1 VTARETRTVLHVSA
15 HPDDE
20 LTGAPAVLFAFR
32 DAGFDIVN
40 LACGLGRSDQH
51 ARRAAE
57 LREACRRA
65 GFELELPPEPIAL
78 SSSDDPVR
86 AHHELVDLISKT
98 ATRLR
103 PALVVSPQPHDR
115 HRAHELVARAVRD
128 VIADDRAGG
137 CSRWWMW
144 SLWGDLPLPT
154 VMVGFDQ
161 RRLEEITG
169 ALAAHEQELA
179 RNDYRRLVRGR
190 AEMNAIRGPELVLG
204 FGSAGDPGPYVEL
217 LTEAVLTN
225 GRWLLGTPQRLDPT
239 TAPSEPPSDVE
250 IGDWLYLE
258 TVTQCYG
265 SPGALR
271 EDARFQTEAQRDRIW
286 EHRLH
291 EDTQFNQRLNFFL
304 IAEAMLV
311 VAAAQVLSSDTTRP
325 WLGAGISAVGL
336 ALTGVWAAVNQRQVK
351 VMRHVQERAKGALP
365 EFRKHYETRPKGH
378 STRWLSEG
386 IPAIIAV
393 IWVIILAEATVDLA

>member
-1 VTARETRTVLHVSA
+1 MRETQTVLHISP

-20 LTGAPAVLFAFR
+20 LIGAPAALFALR
-32 DAGFDIVN
+32 DAGFGIVN
-40 LACGLGRSDQH
+40 LACGLGRSGQH

-78 SSSDDPVR
+78 SSSDDLVR
-86 AHHELVDLISKT
+86 AQHGLVDLIGKT

-103 PALVVSPQPHDR
+103 PALIVSPQPHDR
-115 HRAHELVARAVRD
+115 HHAHELVARAVRD
-128 VIADDRAGG
+128 VIVDQRAGS

-144 SLWGDLPLPT
+144 GLWGDLPLPT
-154 VMVGFDQ
+154 ITVAFDE
-161 RRLEEITG
+161 RRLDEIAG
-169 ALAAHEQELA
+169 ALEAHEQELG

-190 AEMNAIRGPELVLG
+190 AEMNATRGPELVFG

-225 GRWLLGTPQRLDPT
+225 GRWLLGTPRRLDPT
-239 TAPSEPPSDVE
+239 SALSEPPGGVE
-250 IGDWLYLE
+250 IGDWLYRE

-271 EDARFQTEAQRDRIW
+271 EGARFENEAQRDRIW
-286 EHRLH
+286 DHRLH
-291 EDTQFNQRLNFFL
+291 EDAQFNQRLNFFL

-311 VAAAQVLSSDTTRP
+311 VAAAQVLSSDTPSP
-325 WLGAGISAVGL
+325 WLGAGIAAVGL
-336 ALTGVWAAVNQRQVK
+336 GLTGVWAGVNRRQVK
-351 VMRHVQERAKGALP
+351 IMRHIQDRAMKSLP

-378 STRWLSEG
+378 SSTRWLRDG
-386 IPAIIAV
+386 IPVIIAV
-393 IWVIILAEATVDLA
+393 VWVIILVVAITDLV